1 MATTQPPKKPAAPP
15 IGQPFP
21 ARLMMP
27 LVALHVGA
35 MSDYISANMDYAE
48 TILQSVSSEERSVI
62 KDAITTG
69 RNAISNAA
77 KLRKDAPLIT
87 DSKAIQEQSKLMCE
101 AMQALNGIGEIVVK
115 NFTTGTLINNRL
127 IAKIVV
133 SARTNRNV
141 R

>member
-1 MATTQPPKKPAAPP
+1 MATQPPKKPAAAPA
-15 IGQPFP
+15 GQPFP

-35 MSDYISANMDYAE
+35 MSDYISASLDYAE
-48 TILQSVSSEERSVI
+48 SILASVTSDERSVI

-77 KLRKDAPLIT
+77 KLRKDAPLVT
-87 DSKAIQEQSKLMCE
+87 DSTAIQAQSKLMCD
-101 AMQALNGIGEIVVK
+101 AMQALNAVGEIVVK
-115 NFTTGTLINNRL
+115 NFTTGTMINNRL

-133 SARTNRNV
+133 NARTNRNV